1 MLVLDND
8 NKAIILDDIY
18 TPTISDHF
26 WVLDLQLMDY
36 TLAQLLVLEEIVA
49 PTIVLRVMGFEFPL
63 PANWNILVVDD
74 DTQQLDVIEVK
85 DVAGKEFRAF
95 VFGPDK
101 ARHQMATITV
111 SDYFPN
117 KHNVGPSLSKHQMLC
132 HPISADAWVN
142 VAPSDGYNKYLKEKV
157 AGDII

>member
-8 NKAIILDDIY
+8 NRALILDDIY

-26 WVLDLQLMDY
+26 WVLDLQMMDY

-63 PANWNILVVDD
+63 PANWNILIVDD
-74 DTQQLDVIEVK
+74 DTQQLDVIEIK
-85 DVAGKEFRAF
+85 DVAGKELRAF
-95 VFGPDK
+95 MYGPDK
-101 ARHQMATITV
+101 SRHGLATITV
-111 SDYFPN
+111 ADYYPN
-117 KHNVGPSLSKHQMLC
+117 HHNVGPSLSKHQMLC
-132 HPISADAWVN
+132 HPIAPDTWVN

-157 AGDII
+157 AGDIV

>member
-1 MLVLDND
+1 MLVFDND
-8 NKAIILDDIY
+8 NKAIILDDIC

-26 WVLDLQLMDY
+26 WVLDLQMMDY

-49 PTIVLRVMGFEFPL
+49 PTIVLRVMGFDFPL

-74 DTQQLDVIEVK
+74 ETQQLDFVEVK

-101 ARHQMATITV
+101 ARHEQAVISV

-132 HPISADAWVN
+132 HPVAPDMWVN

>member
-36 TLAQLLVLEEIVA
+36 TLASLMVLEEIVA
-49 PTIVLRVMGFEFPL
+49 PTIVLRVMGFDFPL
-63 PANWNILVVDD
+63 PANWNILIVDE
-74 DTQQLDVIEVK
+74 DTQQLDVIQVK

-95 VFGPDK
+95 VFGPD
-101 ARHQMATITV
+101 ASRHGLSTITV
-111 SDYFPN
+111 SDYYPN
-117 KHNVGPSLSKHQMLC
+117 HHNVGPSLSKHQMLC
-132 HPISADAWVN
+132 HPVAPNAWVN
-142 VAPSDGYNKYLKEKV
+142 VAPADGYNKYLKEKV
-157 AGDII
+157 AGDIV